1 MRSHPGDFGLGE
13 ATNGDGQMSS
23 LPDYGRRYVEAIQ
36 QSRFAVWVLAAI
48 AFADSS
54 FLPVPP
60 DFLLIPLVLLRREQ
74 IWSLSI
80 VCVVASSLGAMVGY
94 AIGYGLWSLIG
105 SRLVELYGFTE
116 GFATYRAL
124 VEEWGACIIIAK
136 AFTPVPFKI
145 TAIAAGVAAM
155 NPVVFIIA
163 TVIGRAL
170 HFAMIVGL
178 VRLLGG
184 RFRTLIASYDRPLAV
199 ISLLVL
205 VGLAIAYYLR

>member
-1 MRSHPGDFGLGE
+1 MAAEGDLSKRSSK
-13 ATNGDGQMSS
+13 A
-23 LPDYGRRYVEAIQ
+23 A
-36 QSRFAVWVLAAI
+36 FAVWALAAI

-60 DFLLIPLVLLRREQ
+60 DLLLIPLLLLRRNQ

-80 VCVVASSLGAMVGY
+80 VCVVGSSLGAIVGY
-94 AIGYGLWSLIG
+94 AIGYGLWSLVG

-116 GFATYRAL
+116 AFATYRAL
-124 VEEWGACIIIAK
+124 VGEWGACIIIAK

-155 NPVVFIIA
+155 NPFLFIIA

-170 HFAMIVGL
+170 HFAMIAGL
-178 VRLLGG
+178 VRLFGD
-184 RFRTLIASYDRPLAV
+184 RFKTLIASYDRPVAV

-205 VGLAIAYYLR
+205 AGIAIAYYLR